1 MWGYRSWNSASGSLD
16 HLGATVVN
24 AAHAQRDG
32 RSIFPSLYESGGERS
47 SGHFGDLV
55 RRGCRGGSLRK
66 SMEQL
71 PAEHPLDHRDLA
83 REHLKRNREE
93 GGRQT
98 KAMELHQREHI
109 SQVA

>member
-1 MWGYRSWNSASGSLD
+1 
-16 HLGATVVN
+16 
-24 AAHAQRDG
+24 
-32 RSIFPSLYESGGERS
+32 
-47 SGHFGDLV
+47 
-55 RRGCRGGSLRK
+55 
-66 SMEQL
+66 MEQL

-93 GGRQT
+93 GDRQT